1 MTLNTDQVIELIY
14 ELINKVNDSSEEYIS
29 QFLIDLVKLIK
40 MHPSESDS
48 RLLRRTI
55 DEVISSIEVFQD
67 YREVRKVCI
76 FGSARCKEDHPN
88 YILTEEVASELT
100 NAGFMTITGAGPGIM
115 EAGNKGAGEN
125 GSFGLN
131 ILLPFEQEPN
141 KYIKNSEKLISYRY
155 FFTRKLFFL
164 KESHAIILFP
174 GGFGTQDEGFE
185 VLTLIQTGRC
195 SPRPVVLINS
205 EKSDY
210 WKAWLTYV
218 QTQLLDRHYISPED
232 MCFIRQVDTAQEAV
246 AEVATFYSIYH
257 SIVYLNKLTSI
268 RLNKALSPE
277 FIQVINDTYNDILID
292 GVFSQHDAIDVEED
306 CKIHPEKKRL
316 VFHFNK
322 SNYGRICSLV
332 YFINE
337 NA

>member
-1 MTLNTDQVIELIY
+1 M
-14 ELINKVNDSSEEYIS
+14 
-29 QFLIDLVKLIK
+29 
-40 MHPSESDS
+40 
-48 RLLRRTI
+48 
-55 DEVISSIEVFQD
+55 
-67 YREVRKVCI
+67 
-76 FGSARCKEDHPN
+76 
-88 YILTEEVASELT
+88 
-100 NAGFMTITGAGPGIM
+100 
-115 EAGNKGAGEN
+115 
-125 GSFGLN
+125 
-131 ILLPFEQEPN
+131 
-141 KYIKNSEKLISYRY
+141 
-155 FFTRKLFFL
+155 
-164 KESHAIILFP
+164 FP

-195 SPRPVVLINS
+195 SPCPVVLINS

-268 RLNKALSPE
+268 RLNKRAKSPE

-306 CKIHPEKKRL
+306 CKIHPETSCVSL
-316 VFHFNK
+316 LTNL
-322 SNYGRICSLV
+322 NYSIFVLV